1 VSKPDKSDFHIDL
14 TFTGQKSDYAQYARP
29 IGIVVAAV
37 GIIFILA
44 TMTTGIAA
52 RILPMSDE
60 YLQAMVPA
68 LPDRSEPLGLT
79 SLMHDITDKTI
90 TVSGSI
96 MNRADR
102 PLSNLLVVVE
112 MQDTT
117 ARFPQTVVVPVMP
130 AEIQPKATGTFMAMA
145 TLQEKPA
152 GYTLKFRFADGPFIP
167 HKDDRGPAITI
178 TPQPTQPIRIPQ
190 TVK

>member
-1 VSKPDKSDFHIDL
+1 VPPENNDFHIDL
-14 TFTGQKSDYAQYARP
+14 SFTGQQRDYARP

-44 TMTTGIAA
+44 TMTTGVAA
-52 RILPMSDE
+52 RILPMTDE

-68 LPDRSEPLGLT
+68 LPDGSEPLGLT
-79 SLMHDITDKTI
+79 SLMHDIRDKTI

-102 PLSNLLVVVE
+102 PMSNLEVVIQ

-117 ARFPQTVVVPVMP
+117 ARFPQTVTVPVMP
-130 AEIQPKATGTFMAMA
+130 VDLQPKATGMFMATA

-167 HKDDRGPAITI
+167 HKDDRGPVITI
-178 TPQPTQPIRIPQ
+178 TPQPVQPIRIPQ
-190 TVK
+190 PVK

>member
-1 VSKPDKSDFHIDL
+1 VPPENNDFHIDL
-14 TFTGQKSDYAQYARP
+14 SFTGQEQRDYARP

-44 TMTTGIAA
+44 TMTTGVAA
-52 RILPMSDE
+52 RILPMTDE

-68 LPDRSEPLGLT
+68 LPDGSEPLGLT

-102 PLSNLLVVVE
+102 PMPNLEAVIQ

-117 ARFPQTVVVPVMP
+117 ARFPQTVTVPVMP
-130 AEIQPKATGTFMAMA
+130 VNLQPMATGTFMAMA
-145 TLQEKPA
+145 TLQEKPN
-152 GYTLKFRFADGPFIP
+152 GYVLKFRFADGPFIP

-190 TVK
+190 IVK

>member
-1 VSKPDKSDFHIDL
+1 VPPGNNDFHIDL
-14 TFTGQKSDYAQYARP
+14 TFTGQKKDYARP
-29 IGIVVAAV
+29 IGIAVAAI

-44 TMTTGIAA
+44 TMATGVAA
-52 RILPMSDE
+52 RILPMTDE

-68 LPDRSEPLGLT
+68 LPDGSEPLGLT
-79 SLMHDITDKTI
+79 SLMNDITDKTL

-96 MNRADR
+96 VNRADQ
-102 PLSNLLVVVE
+102 PMSNLMVVIL

-117 ARFPQTVVVPVMP
+117 GRFPETVTVPVMP
-130 AEIQPKATGTFMAMA
+130 VDLQPKATGTFMAMG
-145 TLQEKPA
+145 TLQEKPN

-178 TPQPTQPIRIPQ
+178 TPQPIPQ
-190 TVK
+190 PGK